1 MPIWRIYVFVLVVI
15 AMGVSFVY
23 LRLNNPSIPVEQPA
37 EVVIER
43 TVITEAEIVER
54 TNPAFY
60 RGVKNGDVVLRY
72 HNRLELYRPD
82 ENRVIQSVP
91 LNN

>member
-23 LRLNNPSIPVEQPA
+23 LRLNSSSIPIEEPV

-72 HNRLELYRPD
+72 QNRLELYRPD
-82 ENRVIQSVP
+82 EKRVIQSVP
-91 LNN
+91 LNR